1 MYRSD
6 SYKYTSQLLK
16 YLRSRDIAVR
26 FPSDDF
32 DCHEKKF

>member
-6 SYKYTSQLLK
+6 SYKCTSQFLK
-16 YLRSRDIAVR
+16 YLRSRDRAVS
-26 FPSDDF
+26 FPFDDF